1 MSYDPLNSGFDDLDT
16 RLASYNSPQ
25 QQQQSD
31 KRPRESQ
38 MSQQQEQFD
47 EQVDDRLD
55 EVEESQAKRIKTDQE
70 ESDENYEEQ
79 DDAEKDDQGLRTN
92 AIGLIMRHMTS
103 QEPTVDT
110 LPQEVL
116 DRAHV
121 SAAAYEYEKGGF
133 EQAREYLD
141 SNGMEDW
148 HLDNE
153 LSNDREVVVIDP
165 KTNKPVMGVRGTK
178 IDWKKPKQTYK
189 DLKADYDQ
197 YAGQSTDNERFQHA
211 EETFQKAGAKYNA
224 LPSEMHVTGHSLGG
238 GVASHVG
245 HKFGADTTGFNAWS
259 GKEAEFDPNQT
270 TKNLQIRVVDD
281 PVSTFNG
288 YSKSLDRDATV
299 HSVLPNHKGINPL
312 KSHGIDNFTKGWK
325 RNPRYKYKT
334 LMENWREH
342 QGDLFE
348 KKMLNEAN
356 RSVKSGK
363 TFTEHMQEVN
373 LTVTGKNALERM
385 SQFDSTESGE
395 FPASGVNNQETVLT
409 PNDKVVINGKNVPT
423 DNMLVRAWADAKGQ
437 FTDEE
442 IDAIKGEKIAEPG
455 KTLADETKHDVFL
468 EDIQS
473 QHKDNPKHGLSNK
486 ERKDFIRK
494 SQEAKNRSIGL
505 SNEKYTA
512 AMNDLHDSDFHD
524 IMEDFGENTAVQDTI
539 PRSQRTEN
547 IRTLLNPKNL
557 LGGYAASVAVDKLV
571 DDFGPFKKNT
581 FSSDLAKATLTGGVI
596 KTGGRLL
603 GKIKS
608 GIERATTM
616 FNSDQVAE
624 DAATAADVET
634 STQAIAGT
642 AESEGA
648 EGFLAK
654 GKELLGEAGEFV
666 AEKGAE
672 DPFLAL
678 EGTAATGAGEAGAFR
693 TSLAAGLGFA
703 TTYATEKGLDAG
715 LKKLGIDGDD
725 EGSRF
730 ERDAIAE
737 PLGDA
742 AGAVAFLGA
751 ESGGAGLLIAPEVA
765 GVAAVIGEGAVL
777 WKHRKFIGEKVEKA
791 ADKVGDFFKGLF

>member
-1 MSYDPLNSGFDDLDT
+1 MSYDPLNAGFDDLDA
-16 RLASYNSPQ
+16 RLGRYNNPQQQPEKRPREPQFPQ
-25 QQQQSD
+25 QQQV
-31 KRPRESQ
+31 
-38 MSQQQEQFD
+38 QFD
-47 EQVDDRLD
+47 EQVDERLD
-55 EVEESQAKRIKTDQE
+55 EVEEAQAKRIKIGE
-70 ESDENYEEQ
+70 EAAEEEYEEE
-79 DDAEKDDQGLRTN
+79 DNAEKGDQGLRTN
-92 AIGLIMRHMTS
+92 AIGVIMRHMVS

-121 SAAAYEYEKGGF
+121 SEAAYQYEKGGF
-133 EQAREYLD
+133 EKARDYLD
-141 SNGMEDW
+141 SNGMKDW

-197 YAGQSTDNERFQHA
+197 FAGQSTDNERFQHA
-211 EETFQKAGAKYNA
+211 EDTFQKAGAKYNA

-245 HKFGADTTGFNAWS
+245 HKFDADTTGFNAWS
-259 GKEAEFDPNQT
+259 GKEAEFSPSQT
-270 TKNLQIRVVDD
+270 SKHLQIRVVDD
-281 PVSTFNG
+281 PVSAFNG
-288 YSKSLDRDATV
+288 YAKSLDRDAVV
-299 HSVLPNHKGINPL
+299 HAVLPNHKSINPL
-312 KSHGIDNFTKGWK
+312 KSHGLDNFTKGWK

-334 LMENWREH
+334 LMENWKEH

-348 KKMLNEAN
+348 KQMLNETN

-363 TFTEHMQEVN
+363 TFTQHMEEVN
-373 LTVTGKNALERM
+373 LGMTGKDALERM
-385 SQFDSTESGE
+385 SQLDSSNMGE
-395 FPASGVNNQETVLT
+395 LPASGVNDRETFLAS
-409 PNDKVVINGKNVPT
+409 NDKVVINGKNMPI
-423 DNMLVRAWADAKGQ
+423 DNMFVRAWADSNGQ

-442 IDAIKGEKIAEPG
+442 IDAIRSEKMAEPG
-455 KTLADETKHDVFL
+455 KTLTDETKHDTFL
-468 EDIQS
+468 SDVQS
-473 QHKDNPKHGLSNK
+473 QHKDDSKYGLSTK
-486 ERKDFIRK
+486 ERKAFIRK
-494 SQEAKNRSIGL
+494 SQGAKNKSIGL
-505 SNEKYTA
+505 SEEKYSA
-512 AMNDLHDSDFHD
+512 ALDNLQSSDFHD
-524 IMEDFGENTAVQDTI
+524 VMEDFGENTAIQETI
-539 PRSQRTEN
+539 PRSQRVEN
-547 IRTLLNPKNL
+547 VRGLLSPKNL

-571 DDFGPFKKNT
+571 DDFGPFKKDT
-581 FSSDLAKATLTGGVI
+581 FESDLTKASLTGGAI

-616 FNSDQVAE
+616 FNSDQAAE

-634 STQAIAGT
+634 STQAVAGA

-648 EGFLAK
+648 ESFLAR
-654 GKELLGEAGEFV
+654 GRDLLGEAGEFV

-672 DPFLAL
+672 DPFLAA
-678 EGTAATGAGEAGAFR
+678 EGAVATGAGESGALR

-703 TTYATEKGLDAG
+703 TTYGTEKGVDYG
-715 LKKLGIDGDD
+715 LRKLGIDGDD
-725 EGSRF
+725 EGSRL
-730 ERDAIAE
+730 ERDLISE

-777 WKHRKFIGEKVEKA
+777 WKHRKFIGKKLEKA
-791 ADKVGDFFKGLF
+791 ASKVGDFFKGLF